1 MNPVAP
7 AAADVIIL
15 IPYPGTEFYRKFERE
30 GRIICT
36 DYTKY
41 TGNTV
46 IIRPKNMTAEQ
57 LQAGYNRFTRDY
69 YKIMEIVYR
78 ALKQP
83 NAVAKITGLISN
95 VTHRLNCS
103 PGK

>member
-1 MNPVAP
+1 MRIDSVA
-7 AAADVIIL
+7 VNIL

-30 GRIICT
+30 GRIICS

-41 TGNTV
+41 TGNAV
-46 IIRPKNMTAEQ
+46 IIRPKNMTADQ

-78 ALKQP
+78 TLKQT
-83 NAVAKITGLISN
+83 NAVARITGLISN

-103 PGK
+103 PEK